1 MYTSKI
7 NLAVLQKIPHKIVKT
22 KLVVEPL
29 APLSMVSEMPGSFYK
44 TLNVPSKKMICGL
57 IENVLGWHI
66 DWRDRKVIQQDIK
79 ELRKRQKAVYS
90 NEAKGS
96 TYIPLLME
104 YFDIIDQPTIDFSE
118 VCFFNDLWKRCY
130 RRADEVVHPKG
141 TDNIDYRYIPQKW
154 KLKRDEKNREKVDDK
169 ALKEFFK
176 EKIDFFPMY
185 YTTPTVREYIHL
197 HGRYIIP
204 MLMDEK
210 LFTMLYDIL
219 DTNNIG
225 YLGNNEG
232 WVNLKLSKNE

>member
-7 NLAVLQKIPHKIVKT
+7 DLAVLQKIPHKIVKT

-141 TDNIDYRYIPQKW
+141 TDNLDYRYIPQKW

>member
-1 MYTSKI
+1 MDTTIDISILREKPELSK
-7 NLAVLQKIPHKIVKT
+7 KII
-22 KLVVEPL
+22 LEIEPL
-29 APLSMVSEMPGSFYK
+29 APLSMVSDMPGSFYK
-44 TLNVPSKKMICGL
+44 TLNVPNKKMICGL

-66 DWRDRKVIQQDIK
+66 DWRDRKVIQQDVK
-79 ELRKRQKAVYS
+79 ELRETQNVAYS
-90 NEAKGS
+90 NETKGS

-104 YFDIIDQPTIDFSE
+104 YFDVVDEPQIDFSL
-118 VCFFNDLWKRCY
+118 VCFFDDLWSRCY
-130 RRADEVVHPKG
+130 RRSDEVVHPKG

-154 KLKRDEKNREKVDDK
+154 ELKRDEKNQEKVDDK

-176 EKIDFFPMY
+176 EKNDFFPMY
-185 YTTPTVREYIHL
+185 YTKPTVREYIHL

>member
-7 NLAVLQKIPHKIVKT
+7 DLAVLQKIPHKIVKN

>member
-7 NLAVLQKIPHKIVKT
+7 DLAVLQKIPHKIVKT

-66 DWRDRKVIQQDIK
+66 DWKDRRAIQKDIEK
-79 ELRKRQKAVYS
+79 LRKKQKVTHSS
-90 NEAKGS
+90 NTKGS

-104 YFDIIDQPTIDFSE
+104 YFDIIDQQTIDLSE
-118 VCFFNDLWKRCY
+118 ICFFNDLWKRCY
-130 RRADEVVHPKG
+130 RRADAVVHPNG
-141 TDNIDYRYIPQKW
+141 TENMDYRYIPNKW
-154 KLKRDEKNREKVDDK
+154 KLKRDEKNRDKVDNHS
-169 ALKEFFK
+169 LEVFFK
-176 EKIDFFPMY
+176 ENIDFFPMY
-185 YTTPTVREYIHL
+185 YATPTVREYIHL

-204 MLMDEK
+204 MLMDER
-210 LFTMLYDIL
+210 LFVMLYDIL
-219 DTNNIG
+219 DMNNIG

>member
-1 MYTSKI
+1 MCTSKI
-7 NLAVLQKIPHKIVKT
+7 DLAVLQKIPHKIVKT
-22 KLVVEPL
+22 KFVVEPL

-44 TLNVPSKKMICGL
+44 TLKIPDKKMICGL

>member
-66 DWRDRKVIQQDIK
+66 DWKDRRAIQKDIEK
-79 ELRKRQKAVYS
+79 LRKKQKVTHSS
-90 NEAKGS
+90 NTKGS

-104 YFDIIDQPTIDFSE
+104 YFDVIDQPTIDFSE

-130 RRADEVVHPKG
+130 RRADAVVHPNG
-141 TDNIDYRYIPQKW
+141 TENMDYRYISNKW
-154 KLKRDEKNREKVDDK
+154 KLKRDEKNRDK
-169 ALKEFFK
+169 IDNHALEVFFK
-176 EKIDFFPMY
+176 ENIDFFSMY
-185 YTTPTVREYIHL
+185 YATPTVREYIHL

-204 MLMDEK
+204 MLMDER
-210 LFTMLYDIL
+210 LFVMLYDIL

>member
-1 MYTSKI
+1 MDTLKI
-7 NLAVLQKIPHKIVKT
+7 DIEILRKIPNKT
-22 KLVVEPL
+22 IKAILSIEPL

>member
-7 NLAVLQKIPHKIVKT
+7 DLAVLQKIPHKIVKT

-44 TLNVPSKKMICGL
+44 TLNVPNKKMICGL

-66 DWRDRKVIQQDIK
+66 DWKDRRAIQKDIEK
-79 ELRKRQKAVYS
+79 LRKKQKVTHSS
-90 NEAKGS
+90 NTKGS

-104 YFDIIDQPTIDFSE
+104 YFDVIDQPTIDFSE

-130 RRADEVVHPKG
+130 RRADAVVHPNG
-141 TDNIDYRYIPQKW
+141 TENMDYRYISNKW
-154 KLKRDEKNREKVDDK
+154 KLKRDEKNRDK
-169 ALKEFFK
+169 IDNHALEVFFK
-176 EKIDFFPMY
+176 ENIDFFPMY
-185 YTTPTVREYIHL
+185 YATPTVREYIHL

-204 MLMDEK
+204 MLMDER
-210 LFTMLYDIL
+210 LFVMLYDIL

>member
-1 MYTSKI
+1 MCTSKI
-7 NLAVLQKIPHKIVKT
+7 DLAVLQKIPHKIVKT
-22 KLVVEPL
+22 KFVVEPL

>member
-7 NLAVLQKIPHKIVKT
+7 DLAVLQKIPHKIVKT

-185 YTTPTVREYIHL
+185 YATPTVREYIHL

>member
-1 MYTSKI
+1 MDTLKI
-7 NLAVLQKIPHKIVKT
+7 DIEILRKIPNKT
-22 KLVVEPL
+22 IKAILSIEPL

-210 LFTMLYDIL
+210 LFVMLYDIL

>member
-7 NLAVLQKIPHKIVKT
+7 DFAVLQKIPHKIVKT

>member
-1 MYTSKI
+1 MNTTIDISILEKFS
-7 NLAVLQKIPHKIVKT
+7 VLDRRTTLEI
-22 KLVVEPL
+22 EPL
-29 APLSMVSEMPGSFYK
+29 APLSMVSDMPGSFYK

-57 IENVLGWHI
+57 IENLLGWHI
-66 DWRDRKVIQQDIK
+66 DWRDRKAIQKDIEK
-79 ELRKRQKAVYS
+79 LRKKQKVAYS
-90 NEAKGS
+90 NETKGS

-130 RRADEVVHPKG
+130 RRADAVVHPNG
-141 TDNIDYRYIPQKW
+141 TENIDYRYIPPKW
-154 KLKRDEKNREKVDDK
+154 KLKRDEKNREKVDNH
-169 ALKEFFK
+169 ALEVFFK
-176 EKIDFFPMY
+176 KNIDFFPMY

-204 MLMDEK
+204 MVMDER
-210 LFTMLYDIL
+210 LFIMLYDIL
-219 DTNNIG
+219 DKNNIG

>member
-7 NLAVLQKIPHKIVKT
+7 DLAVLQKIPHKIVKT

-57 IENVLGWHI
+57 IENLLGWHI
-66 DWRDRKVIQQDIK
+66 GWRDRKAIQKDVE
-79 ELRKRQKAVYS
+79 ELRKKQKVAYS
-90 NEAKGS
+90 NETKGS

>member
-7 NLAVLQKIPHKIVKT
+7 DLAVLQKIPHKIVKT

>member
-7 NLAVLQKIPHKIVKT
+7 DLAVLQKIPHKIVKT
-22 KLVVEPL
+22 KFVVEPL

-66 DWRDRKVIQQDIK
+66 DWKDRRAIQKDIEK
-79 ELRKRQKAVYS
+79 LRKKQKVTHSS
-90 NEAKGS
+90 NTKGS

-141 TDNIDYRYIPQKW
+141 TDNIDYRYIPQKANADR
-154 KLKRDEKNREKVDDK
+154 KSV
-169 ALKEFFK
+169 
-176 EKIDFFPMY
+176 
-185 YTTPTVREYIHL
+185 V
-197 HGRYIIP
+197 
-204 MLMDEK
+204 
-210 LFTMLYDIL
+210 
-219 DTNNIG
+219 
-225 YLGNNEG
+225 
-232 WVNLKLSKNE
+232 